1 MELLIALRIRQFR
14 FLMALGRLVKA
25 EGLVCE
31 QFLAHGKHGR
41 KKGERDD
48 DSEWQQF
55 WWDLLQCPQAPRD
68 CVCAVLIFLHP

>member
-31 QFLAHGKHGR
+31 QFLAHGKYGR
-41 KKGERDD
+41 EKGEPDR
-48 DSEWQQF
+48 SVS
-55 WWDLLQCPQAPRD
+55 LLPVIDASSLTR
-68 CVCAVLIFLHP
+68 

>member
-41 KKGERDD
+41 KKGEPDR
-48 DSEWQQF
+48 SVS
-55 WWDLLQCPQAPRD
+55 LLPVIDASSLTR
-68 CVCAVLIFLHP
+68 